1 MIDELFKKVDAV
13 ARFESLVHFPEKP
26 RDPDWPDW
34 VARAT
39 KEDVTFSGV
48 GDSREFALADLLN
61 NIKENRP
68 ARGYG
73 R

>member
-1 MIDELFKKVDAV
+1 MEELLDKIEDV

-26 RDPDWPDW
+26 RDPDWPNW

-39 KEDVTFSGV
+39 KEGVTFSGT
-48 GDSREFALADLLN
+48 GEDRNLALQDLLK
-61 NIKENRP
+61 NIDENRP
-68 ARGYG
+68 ALGYG